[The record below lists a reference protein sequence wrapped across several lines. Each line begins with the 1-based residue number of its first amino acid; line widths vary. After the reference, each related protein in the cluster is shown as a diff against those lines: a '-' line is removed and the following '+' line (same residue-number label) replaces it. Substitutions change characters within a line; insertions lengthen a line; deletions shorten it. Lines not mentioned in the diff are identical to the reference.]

1 MRMNAIER
9 HWSRT
14 SFAAL
19 VDLWK
24 TAEYLSMELAILRT
38 RLFVSIVD
46 RHNIIL
52 GGLMTTR
59 DMYMLRCCNKDSSKM
74 LLKPFV
80 FAIPQTETETG
91 TSFGQPLTPIPPI
104 SPPSGAEGNWCGDME
119 LCDVCHTWGPQ
130 DGFGCGRMFKPQ

>member
-46 RHNIIL
+46 RHNIIV

-104 SPPSGAEGNWCGDME
+104 SAACCMDSNLGLSE
-119 LCDVCHTWGPQ
+119 V
-130 DGFGCGRMFKPQ
+130 